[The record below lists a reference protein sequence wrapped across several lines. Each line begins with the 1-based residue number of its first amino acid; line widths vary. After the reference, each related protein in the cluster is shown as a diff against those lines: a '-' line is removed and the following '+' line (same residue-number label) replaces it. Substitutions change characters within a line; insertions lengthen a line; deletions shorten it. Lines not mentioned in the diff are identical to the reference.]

1 MNYPTL
7 LERAKPQLLK
17 AIADMKEEYP
27 NLGADVER
35 QLTENFF
42 VPNLRF
48 GTWIDI
54 RGAYTQTTGEYVNS
68 PYELFI

>member
-7 LERAKPQLLK
+7 LERAKPQLLR
-17 AIADMKEEYP
+17 AIADMKEKYP
-27 NLGADVER
+27 NLGADAER
-35 QLTENFF
+35 QLTENRF
-42 VPNLRF
+42 VTNLRF

-54 RGAYTQTTGEYVNS
+54 RGAYEQTTGEYVDS